1 MDPLETSEVG
11 RYAVRT
17 PVAVGAF
24 RCPSCGM
31 HQSMGPEKP
40 NPFTAANLGALAAL
54 LAGVYAITLVVVAA
68 AR

>member
-1 MDPLETSEVG
+1 
-11 RYAVRT
+11 
-17 PVAVGAF
+17 
-24 RCPSCGM
+24 
-31 HQSMGPEKP
+31 MGPEKP